1 MIQDA
6 FEGKIRS
13 EEPVRGYF
21 SLRTRLIAAN
31 TLIVALAIAAM
42 GIFVY
47 LRAQESTGAL
57 SAQLAETV
65 TQQAKDDLAANS
77 QQQVASLNGFFTA
90 LRTQILDASSTAGSL
105 LSNQPALAGG
115 LYWDAKTSMSRR
127 ANGSWD
133 NASGT
138 DPAAVFIPA
147 KADLTDELAAEL
159 DTLKQLD
166 FVIPAK
172 LRSNPDV
179 VAIYFGGLT
188 GETLYYP
195 DVDLYS
201 LVPPDFDVTQRE
213 WFLNASPAK
222 NPTRQAVWSTPYSDA
237 ARHGLVVTTSAPVY
251 DTSGTFRGVLAMDI
265 QLGRITASVA
275 NIHAAETGYA
285 FLVDRD
291 KRLIAMPPAGYAD
304 LGTTSEVL
312 PLGEIVDPAKPG
324 SGLPASFGD
333 LLTKLSSGQ
342 TGMETISVGG
352 SDRVVAYRPI
362 PDVGYGMAIMVP
374 AGELMAG
381 ATAAEAQ
388 MTASSTNTTQL
399 SLVLVAVIVFFAV
412 LANVLLG
419 NSLTRPLLTLTQ
431 TAQEIIG
438 GNLNAHSKISSR
450 DEIGVLSQTL
460 DVMTENVR
468 EMVRSLEQR
477 VRDRTAQLEVAT
489 SDASR
494 RADEFEAITR
504 VTKAIGSTRD
514 MDELMPLVASV
525 ISEFFG
531 YYHVGIFLNDEAS
544 GQANLIAANSE
555 GGRKMLAR
563 HHSLRIGE
571 QGIVGYVAARGES
584 RVARNVGEDIV
595 FFNNPDLPRTKS
607 EAALPLRTADRILG
621 VLDMQSTME
630 DAFTP
635 DDLRILATLADQVVL
650 SIENARLFETTRR
663 SLMETE
669 TLYRQYLQDAWRRV
683 DPDEQVAGYRYSPR
697 GSAPLRQGSPP
708 GTADGFGALGRA
720 GQAEPITVPIKL
732 RGQAIGDL
740 VVQRPAAGEWT
751 QDQIDLV
758 QAVADRVAL
767 SVENARLFDV
777 TSRRAERERLV
788 AEIAA
793 KIRSTNDPQA
803 MMDTALR
810 ELRQA
815 LGSAQVDILPQSV
828 IGSRADESAV
838 PAAPRAAGG
847 ESVPGNGAKP

>member
-1 MIQDA
+1 MMQDA
-6 FEGKIRS
+6 FEGPIRT
-13 EEPVRGYF
+13 EEPVRGYS

-31 TLIVALAIAAM
+31 TLIAALAIAAM

-47 LRAQESTGAL
+47 LRAQQSTAAL
-57 SAQLAETV
+57 SAQLAQTV
-65 TQQAKDDLAANS
+65 TQQAKDNLAATS
-77 QQQVASLNGFFTA
+77 QQQVASLNSFFA
-90 LRTQILDASSTAGSL
+90 SLRAQILNTSSTAGSL

-127 ANGSWD
+127 SNGSWD

-147 KADLTDELAAEL
+147 KFDLTDDLAAEL
-159 DTLKQLD
+159 NTLKQLD
-166 FVIPAK
+166 FVVPPL

-179 VAIYFGGLT
+179 VAIYFGGPT

-201 LVPPDFDVTQRE
+201 LVPPDFDVTKRE
-213 WFLNASPAK
+213 WFVNASPEK
-222 NPTRQAVWSTPYSDA
+222 NPSRQAVWSTPYSDA
-237 ARHGLVVTTSAPVY
+237 ARHGLVVTASAPVY
-251 DTSGTFRGVLAMDI
+251 DISGKFRGVLAMDI
-265 QLGRITASVA
+265 QLGRITAAVA
-275 NIHAAETGYA
+275 NIRAAQTGYA
-285 FLVDRD
+285 FLVDRA
-291 KRLIAMPPAGYAD
+291 KRLIAMPEAGYAD
-304 LGTTSEVL
+304 LGTTADAL
-312 PLGEIVDPAKPG
+312 PLGDVVDPAKAG

-342 TGMETISVGG
+342 TGMETISIGG
-352 SDRVVAYRPI
+352 TDRVVAFRPM

-374 AGELMAG
+374 AGELMAS

-419 NSLTRPLLTLTQ
+419 NSLTGPLMTLTQ
-431 TAQEIIG
+431 TAQEIIN
-438 GNLNAHSKISSR
+438 GNLNAHSKIKSR

-460 DVMTENVR
+460 DVMTGNIR
-468 EMVRSLEQR
+468 EMVQSLEQR
-477 VRDRTAQLEVAT
+477 VRDRTAQLEVA
-489 SDASR
+489 SLDASR

-504 VTKAIGSTRD
+504 VTKAIGSIRD
-514 MDELMPLVASV
+514 MGELMPLVASV

-544 GQANLIAANSE
+544 GLANLIAANSD
-555 GGRKMLAR
+555 GGHRMLAR

-621 VLDMQSTME
+621 VLDMQSTKE

-663 SLMETE
+663 SLMETD

-683 DPDEQVAGYRYSPR
+683 QPDEQVGGYHYSPR
-697 GSAPLRQGSPP
+697 GSAPLKQGSGPAIADDA
-708 GTADGFGALGRA
+708 GTPARGTES
-720 GQAEPITVPIKL
+720 EPFTVPIKL

-740 VVQRPAAGEWT
+740 VVQRPATGEWT

-788 AEIAA
+788 TEIAA

-828 IGSRADESAV
+828 VAGETGV
-838 PAAPRAAGG
+838 PEAPRAAAG